1 VMGCVCFDN
10 NPYSMRI
17 TAIVGSIMPEDM
29 MDQAMKQ
36 ISGNI
41 VDIVQGEIFP
51 GTIVIGEGKVAQI
64 VRETKEYPTYI
75 IPGFVDSHIHI
86 ESSMLTPSEFAR
98 TAVVHGTVGAVC
110 DPHEIANVMGVD
122 GIRYMIADG
131 NQVPFKFFWG
141 VPSCV
146 PATNFESAG
155 ARVEVSQ
162 VEDLMKM
169 EKVVCLSEV
178 MNVPGVLQN
187 DPALIAKIRVAQSYN
202 KPIDGHAPGLR
213 GEELVR
219 YIRAGISTDHESLSK
234 GEALEKIQR
243 GMKIQIREGSAAK
256 NFDELIPLAQGHAEA
271 CMFCSDDKHPDDL
284 MDGHIDAMVRRAIGY
299 GIERIDALRMASLNP
314 IRHYG
319 LGAGLLQEGDPAD
332 FLIIDGFSMLNILK
346 TFINGKLVAENGKT
360 LLNPSARPTVNR
372 FTTGE
377 KGVIDFAIKGRNRKV
392 HIIEA
397 HDGQLVT
404 GHLVDALKVVDGRLA
419 SDTERDILKMTVVNR
434 YEDAPPSL
442 GFIKGFG
449 LKRGA
454 IASSVAHDS
463 HNIISVGV
471 NDKDMCRAINAIIR
485 NKGGISVVNGDMEKV
500 LPLPIAGIMSDLSYQ
515 EVARGYTEM
524 GRLSKALGSP
534 LKAPFMTLSFMALLV
549 IPEIK
554 LGDRGLFDVGR
565 FDFIDLFASS

>member
-1 VMGCVCFDN
+1 
-10 NPYSMRI
+10 
-17 TAIVGSIMPEDM
+17 
-29 MDQAMKQ
+29 
-36 ISGNI
+36 
-41 VDIVQGEIFP
+41 
-51 GTIVIGEGKVAQI
+51 
-64 VRETKEYPTYI
+64 
-75 IPGFVDSHIHI
+75 
-86 ESSMLTPSEFAR
+86 
-98 TAVVHGTVGAVC
+98 
-110 DPHEIANVMGVD
+110 
-122 GIRYMIADG
+122 
-131 NQVPFKFFWG
+131 
-141 VPSCV
+141 
-146 PATNFESAG
+146 
-155 ARVEVSQ
+155 
-162 VEDLMKM
+162 
-169 EKVVCLSEV
+169 
-178 MNVPGVLQN
+178 
-187 DPALIAKIRVAQSYN
+187 
-202 KPIDGHAPGLR
+202 
-213 GEELVR
+213 
-219 YIRAGISTDHESLSK
+219 
-234 GEALEKIQR
+234 
-243 GMKIQIREGSAAK
+243 
-256 NFDELIPLAQGHAEA
+256 
-271 CMFCSDDKHPDDL
+271 
-284 MDGHIDAMVRRAIGY
+284 
-299 GIERIDALRMASLNP
+299 
-314 IRHYG
+314 
-319 LGAGLLQEGDPAD
+319 
-332 FLIIDGFSMLNILK
+332 
-346 TFINGKLVAENGKT
+346 

-404 GHLVDALKVVDGRLA
+404 GHLVDALKVVDGHLA

-442 GFIKGFG
+442 GFIRGFG

-524 GRLSKALGSP
+524 DRVSKALGSP

-565 FDFIDLFASS
+565 FEFIDLFASS